1 MLHFRVIFLKKSY
14 IILKGDK
21 YTLLYVYV
29 KDFEDT
35 MLPNKITKEDKMP
48 KINKYVD
55 IDTVEREAKK
65 DLIDRHSP
73 FIHCA
78 DTAKAGEP
86 FEVTVKMG
94 NEYTH
99 PDDFDHYIESVTLF
113 NGDTQLAKASYV
125 PGTLGNVKAHNTTT
139 FTIIPTGKKL
149 TLVAHG
155 YCTKHGIWE
164 GTPVEVTVED

>member
-1 MLHFRVIFLKKSY
+1 
-14 IILKGDK
+14 
-21 YTLLYVYV
+21 
-29 KDFEDT
+29 
-35 MLPNKITKEDKMP
+35 MP
-48 KINKYVD
+48 KINTYQD
-55 IDTVEREAKK
+55 ISVIDREAKK

-78 DTAKAGEP
+78 QSAKAGEP

-94 NEYTH
+94 DAYTH

-113 NGDTQLAKASYV
+113 NGETKLAQATYI

-149 TLVAHG
+149 KLTAHG
-155 YCTKHGIWE
+155 YCTKHGIWA
-164 GTPVEVTVED
+164 GPTVEVTVEG